1 MVSGR
6 LRPGP
11 AGPGGARPEAA
22 ACPGPWGRAGRGQ
35 ASWGALWPGF
45 PPALASPVW
54 RVPARDQAWAAEG
67 SGDPRGQGQLGRW
80 TQVVRTEALGTGPGG
95 EASGKAAPRAPS
107 LASSV
112 LGLLRSP
119 AEPGGPGSAPA
130 EVGARAGAECWG
142 TVHMAGGGGSAPG
155 TRDQAPGAMAAAG
168 LPGAGRTPA
177 GPREGAASCEQ
188 GQRGQR
194 SGRGAGGH
202 SPAGSSRCQVPRSPG
217 KPARACALPVARG
230 ATEGPWG
237 RAAGCGLADQAHLL
251 PDGRWPEG
259 RAAAGRQLCAVA
271 GAVWGLV
278 EHLDERQGRAG
289 APPRAGTGGGVA
301 CGSGVRGTARCPGRP
316 QQASVRLGRKRQT
329 ETRGPSAAPE
339 VSSAS
344 GSALSGPSRPEPR
357 CPPLPSRRP
366 GGRRS
371 AVRTDG
377 SLLNGGTG
385 ARPGGQEGTGN
396 GHLE

>member
-95 EASGKAAPRAPS
+95 EASGKASPRAPS

-142 TVHMAGGGGSAPG
+142 TVHMAGGSGSAPG

-188 GQRGQR
+188 GQRGQG

-289 APPRAGTGGGVA
+289 AWCVGQGSAGRRGARAGHSRPA
-301 CGSGVRGTARCPGRP
+301 CGSGGSARQRP
-316 QQASVRLGRKRQT
+316 EGHQRPRKSAQQVALLSPAPH
-329 ETRGPSAAPE
+329 GPSLGVP
-339 VSSAS
+339 
-344 GSALSGPSRPEPR
+344 L
-357 CPPLPSRRP
+357 CPPVVL
-366 GGRRS
+366 GG
-371 AVRTDG
+371 
-377 SLLNGGTG
+377 GGQQCGQTG
-385 ARPGGQEGTGN
+385 AF
-396 GHLE
+396 